1 MKHILKFIG
10 QTIVV
15 VFVLTPFFIV
25 RFIWTFQ
32 WSDKIGTS
40 TGEDRIYTLYKRSYR
55 SMVNKIK
62 GRKWSYM

>member
-1 MKHILKFIG
+1 MKHILKFLG

-32 WSDKIGTS
+32 WSDKITTS

>member
-1 MKHILKFIG
+1 MKHILKFLG

>member
-1 MKHILKFIG
+1 MKHILKFLG

-15 VFVLTPFFIV
+15 VFVCTPFFIV

-40 TGEDRIYTLYKRSYR
+40 TGEDRIYTLYKGSYR
-55 SMVNKIK
+55 SMVNKIL